1 MKHSRISKASGFSLV
16 ELMVAMVIGLIV
28 IGAVLALVM
37 SMINA
42 NNQTIRATRLTQELR
57 ATAAIVAADL
67 RRAGSAGNPMN
78 LPAASA
84 LVTPTTSAGCI
95 RYSYSDPA
103 GTVVQRAVSVS
114 NGAVFLGTDT
124 CGAGT
129 QVSSTGVFVGTST
142 INGVV
147 VNPSFVRAG
156 RNITMVLPA
165 HLASDTSVTRLY
177 SETIFAPSLPGS

>member
-1 MKHSRISKASGFSLV
+1 MKHSRISKARGFSLV

-67 RRAGSAGNPMN
+67 RRAGSAGNPLN
-78 LPAASA
+78 IPTATA
-84 LVTPTTSAGCI
+84 LATPTITANCI
-95 RYSYSDPA
+95 RYSYSDPT

-114 NGAVFLGTDT
+114 NGALFLGTDT

-129 QVSSTGVFVGTST
+129 QVSSA
-142 INGVV
+142 GVV
-147 VNPSFVRAG
+147 ISSATFTRTG
-156 RNITMVLPA
+156 RDISMVLPGA
-165 HLASDTSVTRLY
+165 LASDATITRRY
-177 SETIFAPSLPGS
+177 AETIFAPSLPGS